1 MQIMICQS
9 FTALSAAEDAPA
21 ASFAQLRNGQI
32 QTDFRS
38 VSTWLTENPDAPD
51 FIDAA
56 IWYLQTA
63 YENGWY
69 ADTSAIAKKII
80 ADQSGGPEAQK
91 LAHRLSVLA
100 QAARQEETAFADFQT
115 QLRRVSIRDPNET
128 LEFAF
133 ALCAQYQVNG
143 DIDAAREVLQL
154 TSESFFLNMQVR
166 TLCDRRLAKLLLVGK
181 TAPALSWKTVTGE
194 SASLTDLQGQTV
206 LIDFWA
212 TNCAP
217 CLADLPHLKQVYS
230 RFHPR
235 KFEIVGLSLDQ
246 SSKDVLAFRESR
258 HLTWPLALV
267 TDSPADTREKFRVV
281 TIPSTFLVDRE
292 GKIVLVDGT
301 ARDIALML
309 EKLAEPAE

>member
-1 MQIMICQS
+1 MGED
-9 FTALSAAEDAPA
+9 TPSAGF
-21 ASFAQLRNGQI
+21 ASLRNAQI
-32 QTDFRS
+32 QSNFQA
-38 VSTWLTENPDAPD
+38 VSQWLSQNPDSPE

-56 IWYLQTA
+56 TWYLETA
-63 YENGWY
+63 YEYGWY
-69 ADTSAIAKKII
+69 AETSAIAKKLIQ
-80 ADQSGGPEAQK
+80 DNSGGPDTQK
-91 LAHRLSVLA
+91 LAHRLSVLSL
-100 QAARQEETAFADFQT
+100 AARGDDAAFAEFQE
-115 QLRRVSIRDPNET
+115 QLKRVSIRDPNQI
-128 LEFAF
+128 LDFAF
-133 ALCAQYQVNG
+133 ALCAQYQIHG
-143 DIDAAREVLQL
+143 DVEAAREVLRA

-206 LIDFWA
+206 LVDFWA

-217 CLADLPHLKQVYS
+217 CIADLPHLKQVYS
-230 RFHPR
+230 RFHPQ

-258 HLTWPLALV
+258 RVNWPLALV
-267 TDSPADTREKFRVV
+267 TDSPEDTREKFRVV
-281 TIPSTFLVDRE
+281 TIPSTFLVDPE

>member
-1 MQIMICQS
+1 V
-9 FTALSAAEDAPA
+9 AEDAPA
-21 ASFAQLRNGQI
+21 AGFASLRNAQV
-32 QTDFRS
+32 QANFQA
-38 VSTWLTENPDAPD
+38 VSKWLSRNSDSPE

-56 IWYLQTA
+56 TWYLETA
-63 YENGWY
+63 YTYGWY
-69 ADTSAIAKKII
+69 AETSEIAAKLIS
-80 ADQSGGPEAQK
+80 DESSVPETKK
-91 LAHRLSVLA
+91 LAHRMSVLSR
-100 QAARQEETAFADFQT
+100 AARQEETAFADFQT

-133 ALCAQYQVNG
+133 ALCAQYQING
-143 DIDAAREVLQL
+143 DIDAAREVLQV

-206 LIDFWA
+206 LVDFWA

-217 CLADLPHLKQVYS
+217 CIADLPHLKQVYS
-230 RFHPR
+230 QFHPQ
-235 KFEIVGLSLDQ
+235 KFEIVGLSLDL

-258 HLTWPLALV
+258 NVRWPLALV
-267 TDSPADTREKFRVV
+267 TDSPEDTREKFRVV
-281 TIPSTFLVDRE
+281 TIPSTFLVDPE

-309 EKLAEPAE
+309 EKLSNPAGK